1 MLPVLLLLFTVVPV
15 VELYLLLEVG
25 RRLGA
30 GPTLALVLLTGLV
43 GAWVARLQ
51 GVAALR
57 RIQADL
63 AQGQPPGRA
72 LLEGA
77 LILVAAVLLV
87 TPGVLTD
94 AVGLLL
100 LLPPT
105 RALAARAVARWASG
119 RVQVVHGSGLGSG
132 PGAGLWPP
140 RAPGEVIDVEA
151 EVKDVPDAE
160 ARDPAPPRDLA
171 GRGDLTG

>member
-1 MLPVLLLLFTVVPV
+1 MLPLLLLLFTVVPV

-30 GPTLALVLLTGLV
+30 GPTIALVLLTGLA
-43 GAWVARLQ
+43 GAWMARLQ
-51 GVAALR
+51 GTAALR
-57 RIQADL
+57 RIQGEL
-63 AQGQPPGRA
+63 AQGHPPGRA

-100 LLPPT
+100 LVPPT
-105 RALAARAVARWASG
+105 RALAARAIAAWAG
-119 RVQVVHGSGLGSG
+119 ARVQVVHGPSS
-132 PGAGLWPP
+132 PGGAPWQG
-140 RAPGEVIDVEA
+140 RAPGDVIDVEA
-151 EVKDVPDAE
+151 EVRDVPGPAE
-160 ARDPAPPRDLA
+160 QAAPRAPERP
-171 GRGDLTG
+171 